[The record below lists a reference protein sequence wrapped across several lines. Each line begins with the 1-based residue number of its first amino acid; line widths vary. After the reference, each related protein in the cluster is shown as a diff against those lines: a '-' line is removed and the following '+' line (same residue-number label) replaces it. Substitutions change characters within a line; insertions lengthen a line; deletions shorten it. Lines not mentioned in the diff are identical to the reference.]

1 MVKQLYLMPNEGSA
15 EKHVSVGGHPA
26 ASGPL
31 RRGMKMGQESLRRS
45 VPLDGETLMEIAERV
60 NLTLE

>member
-1 MVKQLYLMPNEGSA
+1 
-15 EKHVSVGGHPA
+15 
-26 ASGPL
+26 
-31 RRGMKMGQESLRRS
+31 MKMGQESLRRS